1 MSRELSHE
9 IDELIQVFKA
19 EVEQV
24 QSQQQHRELKEKYF
38 SRRKGICTLLMQRLR
53 DVPPEKKAEAGRL
66 INRFKQTV
74 TQNLDRVSAR
84 IETGRDQN
92 IDWTL
97 PPVVRPPGAPHLI
110 ERTRTELEDI
120 FIQMGYE
127 VAEGPEMES
136 EYNNFTAL
144 NIPAHHP
151 ARDEQDTFF
160 VQGREDTVLRTHTS
174 PVQIRY
180 MKANRPP
187 FKAIFP
193 GKVFRK
199 DEPDATHTP
208 VFHQIEGLLVDREVN
223 FSHLRGILEAF
234 IHAFFGRDIETRF
247 RPGYFPF
254 TEPSAEIDISCFLC
268 FGRDPE
274 CRICKGTGWLE
285 ILGSGMVHPRVL
297 ENCGIDPEVFCGFAF
312 GMGVDRIAMLR
323 HGVPDLRMFFEN
335 DLRFLRQFG

>member
-9 IDELIQVFKA
+9 IDELIQAFQEEIA
-19 EVEQV
+19 RV
-24 QSQQQHRELKEKYF
+24 QSQQQYRELKEKYF

-53 DVPPEKKAEAGRL
+53 DVPATEKAEAGRL

-74 TQNLDRVSAR
+74 SDHLDALSAR
-84 IETGRDQN
+84 LNRTTEPES
-92 IDWTL
+92 DWTL
-97 PPVVRPPGAPHLI
+97 PPQRRAVGALHLI
-110 ERTRTELEDI
+110 ERTRAELEGI

-160 VQGREDTVLRTHTS
+160 IQGWEDGVLRTHTS

-180 MKANRPP
+180 MKAHQPP

-208 VFHQIEGLLVDREVN
+208 VFHQIEGLLVDRDVK
-223 FSHLRGILEAF
+223 FSHLRGTLEAF
-234 IHAFFGRDIETRF
+234 IHAFFGADITTRF

-268 FGRDPE
+268 FGNNPE

-285 ILGSGMVHPRVL
+285 ILGCGMVHPNVL
-297 ENCGIDPEVFCGFAF
+297 QNCGIDADEFSGFAF
-312 GMGVDRIAMLR
+312 GMGVDRIALLR
-323 HGVPDLRMFFEN
+323 HGVPDLRMLFEN

>member
-38 SRRKGICTLLMQRLR
+38 SRRRGICTLLMQRLR
-53 DVPPEKKAEAGRL
+53 DVPPQKKAEAGRL
-66 INRFKQTV
+66 INHFKQTV
-74 TQNLDRVSAR
+74 TQNLDQVSAR
-84 IETGRDQN
+84 LKTGREKTV
-92 IDWTL
+92 DWTL
-97 PPVVRPPGAPHLI
+97 PPVYRPIGAPHLI

-160 VQGREDTVLRTHTS
+160 IQGREDTVLRTHTS

-180 MKANRPP
+180 MKSKRPP

-208 VFHQIEGLLVDREVN
+208 VFHQIEGLLVDCGVN
-223 FSHLRGILEAF
+223 FSHLRGILETF
-234 IHAFFGRDIETRF
+234 IRAFFGSEIVTRF

-285 ILGSGMVHPRVL
+285 ILGSGMVHPKVL
-297 ENCGIDPEVFCGFAF
+297 ENCGIDPEVFSGFAF

>member
-1 MSRELSHE
+1 MSRELNHE

-19 EVEQV
+19 EVDQV

-38 SRRKGICTLLMQRLR
+38 SRRKGICPLLMQQLR
-53 DVPPEKKAEAGRL
+53 DIPPQEKAEAGRH
-66 INRFKQTV
+66 INRFKQMV
-74 TQNLDRVSAR
+74 EQSLDEVLTRL
-84 IETGRDQN
+84 EPGRKPGV
-92 IDWTL
+92 DWTL
-97 PPVVRPPGAPHLI
+97 PPVSRATGAPHLI

-127 VAEGPEMES
+127 VADGPEMES

-160 VQGREDTVLRTHTS
+160 VQDIEDMVLRTHTS

-180 MKANRPP
+180 MKSKQPP

-208 VFHQIEGLLVDREVN
+208 VFHQIEGLLVDREIN

-234 IHAFFGRDIETRF
+234 IHAFFGADISTRF

-268 FGRDPE
+268 FGQDAD

-297 ENCGIDPEVFCGFAF
+297 LNCGIDPELFSGFAF

-335 DLRFLRQFG
+335 DLRFLRQFR